1 MAQSSDMTQHE
12 CKSLNDISLKLTSKI
27 NDLIEINNM
36 EIIKNLRC
44 LNDNV
49 SRKFDELLAYTS
61 ESTRQ
66 LCNNKLQERDNLHKN
81 IDIIRQNIQT
91 IRQGDD
97 KIMEDQKRFRKV

>member
-1 MAQSSDMTQHE
+1 MAHSSDMTQHE
-12 CKSLNDISLKLTSKI
+12 RKSLNDISLKLTSKV
-27 NDLIEINNM
+27 NDLIEVNNM
-36 EIIKNLRC
+36 EIVKNLRR

-49 SRKFDELLAYTS
+49 SQKFDELLAYTN

-81 IDIIRQNIQT
+81 IDMIRQNVQT

-97 KIMEDQKRFRKV
+97 KIMEDQERFKKV